1 MIHRDAPEPACMS
14 PPVRHPALAALLPL
28 YVVVFAGFV
37 GYSLMITV
45 FTPMLLRADTGMVA
59 AGASTSD
66 RTIALGVLLSLYPF
80 GQFVGSPVLGALSDR
95 FGRRPVLLVSLAAT
109 TLCYAAISVAIEM
122 QSLAGL
128 GAATLVAGLA
138 EGNIVTA
145 QGAIADLVAPA
156 ERNRY
161 FGYIY
166 LAASLAYI
174 VGPLAGGKLADPGL
188 VLWFGDATPFWASC
202 ALLLLTALAV
212 LRLFHETKVRDAER
226 SFRLGETVSGLA
238 RIVTDRRLRRYYGV
252 NFLIYLAM
260 FGFFRSYPMYL
271 VDEFHLNVSRMSE
284 FVAFTGVGIVLANL
298 WLTGFLSARI
308 PVKIMTVGSAVF
320 AGIFMAMIPAP
331 AHLAA
336 MWPLL
341 FLTSAGVAI
350 ALPSCASLLSTA
362 TDRAEQGRVM
372 GNNQALQVAAEA
384 LSGLAAGLLAA
395 IVVKLPLLALGA
407 VSIIAAILAAALI
420 RE

>member
-1 MIHRDAPEPACMS
+1 MIHRDAPEPRRVS
-14 PPVRHPALAALLPL
+14 PPVPRPALAALLPL

-59 AGASTSD
+59 AGTSTSD

-80 GQFVGSPVLGALSDR
+80 GQLIGSPVLGALSDR

-128 GAATLVAGLA
+128 GAATLVAGFA

-188 VLWFGDATPFWASC
+188 VAWFGEATPFWASF
-202 ALLLLTALAV
+202 ALLVLTALAV

-226 SFRLGETVSGLA
+226 SFRLGEAVSGLA
-238 RIVTDRRLRRYYGV
+238 RIVTDRRLRRYYAV

-271 VDEFHLNVSRMSE
+271 VDQYHLDVSRVSE

-320 AGIFMAMIPAP
+320 AGVFMAAIPVP
-331 AHLAA
+331 SHLAA

-341 FLTSAGVAI
+341 FLTSLGI
-350 ALPSCASLLSTA
+350 ALALPGCASLLSNA

-384 LSGLAAGLLAA
+384 LSGLAAGFLAA
-395 IVVKLPLLALGA
+395 ILVKLPLFVLGA
-407 VSIIAAILAAALI
+407 IAILAAILVAALI
-420 RE
+420 

>member
-1 MIHRDAPEPACMS
+1 VPRGTRTNREQAPAVVEGAS
-14 PPVRHPALAALLPL
+14 LAALLPL
-28 YVVVFAGFV
+28 YVVVFAGFI

-59 AGASTSD
+59 ARTATST
-66 RTIALGVLLSLYPF
+66 RTILLGVLLCLYPL
-80 GQFVGSPVLGALSDR
+80 GQFLGSPVLGALSDR

-109 TLCYAAISVAIEM
+109 TLCYAAISAAIGA
-122 QSLAGL
+122 QNLPAL

-145 QGAIADLVAPA
+145 QGAIADLVPPA

-188 VLWFGDATPFWASC
+188 VPGFGDATPFWASF
-202 ALLLLTALAV
+202 LLLALTWLAV
-212 LRLFHETKVRDAER
+212 LLLFRETKPPDPDVGIRPGAA
-226 SFRLGETVSGLA
+226 LAGLA
-238 RIVTDRRLRRYYGV
+238 RIFSELRLRRYYAV

-271 VDEFHLNVSRMSE
+271 VDEYRLNVSRVSE
-284 FVAFTGVGIVLANL
+284 FVAFTGIGIVLANL

-308 PVKIMTVGSAVF
+308 PVRLLTIGAAAF
-320 AGIFMAMIPAP
+320 AGVFMAAIPVASR
-331 AHLAA
+331 LAA
-336 MWPLL
+336 MWPRL
-341 FLTSAGVAI
+341 FLTSVGIAL
-350 ALPSCASLLSTA
+350 ALPSCASLLSNA
-362 TDRAEQGRVM
+362 AGGEEQGRVM

-384 LSGLAAGLLAA
+384 LSGLAAGFLAA
-395 IVVKLPLLALGA
+395 ILVKLPLIMLGG
-407 VSIIAAILAAALI
+407 VAILAAVLVAALV
-420 RE
+420 